1 MQHLYRE
8 NFENTLTERHKI
20 DYSKWKERTMFLD
33 GKNIMKIIDKQ
44 HDPNKSVILL
54 FLELDTLN
62 IYLK

>member
-1 MQHLYRE
+1 
-8 NFENTLTERHKI
+8 
-20 DYSKWKERTMFLD
+20 
-33 GKNIMKIIDKQ
+33 MKIIDKQ